1 MDNHTLN
8 NNNNDGTSV
17 EMVSRPDSNIGDN
30 KNLDKHI
37 ENTSDTVHSEVL
49 ETRFATLSK
58 IQVVKVFWK
67 SILFCGILLWSA
79 LNDGF
84 QQQVPGNIIALPAFI
99 ATMGDTVINGQPANS
114 AKVVSYWQGF
124 AEMSKTLGMFA
135 GGTIM
140 DRFGRKKAMIVSLV
154 VLLAGSVAEIAS
166 RNWKDWLGAAV
177 LIRLGVGLAQ
187 TILITY
193 VSEIAPFQVRG
204 FMLGSYQVLLTFGQL
219 IVAIAAKLIEVHQ
232 PTQWRPLIGI
242 EFMFT
247 GISCLTIWFVPESH
261 IFHARRNR
269 HEQAKQ
275 SMLKLYGNAPGYDV
289 EWEYRVVQEGIE
301 EERRIMAEGGKA
313 SFLDIFRGTNWRRT
327 LAGCVGIC
335 SQWAAGAPIVFSY
348 STYFFTVAGLD
359 NPFLVSILTFLLGM
373 IAQGSALFLC
383 EWVGR
388 RPLLVG
394 GCFLMCLFNVA
405 IASTSFSDSTA
416 SGKAGLGCL
425 LIWVICYGLSAG
437 PIGFVAAGE
446 TSTPH
451 LRAQTT
457 SFNLGCYGLGFVVF
471 QWSISYM
478 ISPDAANLGLKAIY
492 IWAGLLVPTT
502 TILFFFYPE
511 TYGRSYQELDE
522 LYERRIPAWRFKSTK
537 TQIELSGRKNK
548 ALVHYGH

>member
-1 MDNHTLN
+1 MAN
-8 NNNNDGTSV
+8 NTFNNEPSLEMISREVDDGV
-17 EMVSRPDSNIGDN
+17 DN
-30 KNLDKHI
+30 KNMGEHI
-37 ENTSDTVHSEVL
+37 ENNAPIAQNELL
-49 ETRFATLSK
+49 ETRYSTLNRVQS
-58 IQVVKVFWK
+58 VRAFWK
-67 SILFCGILLWSA
+67 AILFCTILLWSA

-84 QQQVPGNIIALPAFI
+84 QQQVPGNILSLPAFV
-99 ATMGDTVINGQPANS
+99 AQLGDTVVNGQRSES

-135 GGTIM
+135 GGTLM
-140 DRFGRKKAMIVSLV
+140 DRFGRKPAMITALV
-154 VLLAGSVAEIAS
+154 ILLAGSIAEIAS
-166 RNWKDWLGAAV
+166 QKWQDWLGAAV
-177 LIRLGVGLAQ
+177 LVRLGVGLAQ

-193 VSEIAPFQVRG
+193 VSELAPFQVRG
-204 FMLGSYQVLLTFGQL
+204 FMIGAYQVLLTTGQL
-219 IVAIAAKLIEVHQ
+219 IVAIAAKLMEVHQ
-232 PTQWRPLIGI
+232 PTKWRPLIAI

-247 GISCLTIWFVPESH
+247 GVSLITIWFVPESH
-261 IFHARRNR
+261 IFHARRNE
-269 HEQAKQ
+269 HEKAKK
-275 SMLKLYGNAPGYDV
+275 SMLQLYGTAPGYDV

-301 EERRIMAEGGKA
+301 VERKLFHSNGA
-313 SFLDIFRGTNWRRT
+313 SFFDIFRGNNWRRT
-327 LAGCVGIC
+327 LAGSVGIC

-373 IAQGSALFLC
+373 IAQSSALWLC
-383 EWVGR
+383 EIYGR

-394 GCFLMCLFNVA
+394 GCFLMCIFNIA
-405 IASTSFSDSTA
+405 IASTSFSSSAA
-416 SGKAGLGCL
+416 SGKAGLACL
-425 LIWVICYGLSAG
+425 LLWVICYGLSAG

-502 TILFFFYPE
+502 IILYLFYPE
-511 TYGRSYQELDE
+511 TYGRTYWELDE
-522 LYERRIPAWRFKSTK
+522 LYDRKIPAWRFKNTK
-537 TQIELSGRKNK
+537 TSSELAGHKNK
-548 ALVHYGH
+548 QLVHYGH